1 MTPQQQAAI
10 LSMLELKLTTTGP
23 VPDERRGGVPCTVRA
38 WYTATGLDIPT
49 VSLSDDDWAK
59 VAPSLLKGRMG
70 TVRRSAEAT
79 HP

>member
-10 LSMLELKLTTTGP
+10 LSMLELKVTTTGP

-38 WYTATGLDIPT
+38 WYTANGLDIPA

-59 VAPSLLKGRMG
+59 VAPLLPKGRMG
-70 TVRRSAEAT
+70 TVRRSVEAT
-79 HP
+79 PP